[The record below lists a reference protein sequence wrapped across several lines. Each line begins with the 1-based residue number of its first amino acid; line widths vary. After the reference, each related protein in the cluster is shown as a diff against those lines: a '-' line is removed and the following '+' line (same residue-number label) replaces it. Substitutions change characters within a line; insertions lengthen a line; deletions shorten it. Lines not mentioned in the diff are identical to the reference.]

1 MSNQI
6 VTYHKSSSSKQA
18 DQKYCHACAQLIHID
33 AMHCTSC
40 GAPQQTSQSQSQK
53 TISEH
58 TDPQTTVNSAFCVG
72 CGNLMHA
79 TARSCP
85 KCGALSP
92 GAPPIAGSKDKNIA
106 GLFALLLGGIGAHH
120 FYLGNI
126 ILGLLY
132 LIFCWTFIPLIV
144 GFIEG
149 LIYLTQS
156 DESFARKYP

>member
-6 VTYHKSSSSKQA
+6 ITYQKGSSGKQA

-33 AMHCTSC
+33 AVHCTSC
-40 GAPQQTSQSQSQK
+40 GAPQQKSQSQD
-53 TISEH
+53 IVSERV
-58 TDPQTTVNSAFCVG
+58 DPLTNLNSAFCVG
-72 CGNLMHA
+72 CGQSMHV
-79 TARSCP
+79 TANSCP

-92 GAPPIAGSKDKNIA
+92 NSSPAAGSKDKNIA

-156 DESFARKYP
+156 EESFARKYP

>member
-6 VTYHKSSSSKQA
+6 VTYQKGSSGKQA

-33 AMHCTSC
+33 AVHCTSC
-40 GAPQQTSQSQSQK
+40 GAPRQKSQSQG
-53 TISEH
+53 IVSERV
-58 TDPQTTVNSAFCVG
+58 DPLTNLNSAFCVG
-72 CGNLMHA
+72 CGQSMHV
-79 TARSCP
+79 TAKSCP

-92 GAPPIAGSKDKNIA
+92 NSSPAAGSKDKNIA

-156 DESFARKYP
+156 EESFARKYP